1 MSRFITL
8 IALAAVSIVVSQGCS
23 SESLPEEPIGSVQAA
38 ITDYPDVADDAMASG
53 DMGGQ
58 NGAAP
63 IFCVGGGAVDG
74 LIKFDIG
81 GTVPPGSTVTDA
93 RLTLTALN
101 ACNSSTKNPAGC
113 EHAATLSLH
122 KIDSG
127 DWSEGT
133 GNGTGSKAG
142 SYCAAGSGGVSVT
155 PNASVSGSAN
165 VPAGNGSFTI
175 TGLAADVQGWAN
187 SPSTNHGWMISGG
200 GSYNIKMIASK
211 EHGTAGNRPSLR
223 VTFTYGNGHD
233 CTSGTQCTSTH
244 CVDNHCCGS
253 ANCPQCQDCNSS
265 GNCVN
270 QGAGDDN
277 TGANQCTGTMTCTS
291 GGACKE
297 DLGETCSSASE
308 CASNICS
315 PDGFCCNNACP
326 GGGVCQTCS
335 SGSCSNVAVGTDPF
349 NKCTHACNGSG
360 SCGTNCLGD
369 GDCASGYFCAAG
381 NCVQQGGGGD
391 VCAAD
396 NECGSGLVCSVDG
409 VCCNSKCN
417 GTCESCLNAENG
429 GAGQGTCA
437 PSPVHTDFKME
448 CAPGSCSGSASC
460 GTSCTQDTPDCDAT
474 AWCNGTTCVTKY
486 PNGNACTETRQC
498 QSGLCVDGVCCNQAC
513 GGQCEACDNTGSVGS
528 CTPTSGAPHGAR
540 TACAGDGTACNG
552 VCDGSNRTQCAL
564 PGGSVE
570 CRPASCSAGQQTLQT
585 FCVGSGACPAETLQ
599 PCAPYQCGGTG
610 CLTTCTVDTQCQLG
624 FRCDA
629 GSCVPAKTNGEAC
642 TGNTECASGY
652 CVDGFCCNSACNG
665 QCEACNLSG
674 SEGACSPATG
684 APVGNRPSCAD
695 DGSVCGG
702 SCNGVAR
709 TACAYPG
716 SSTECR
722 AASCATGTGT
732 ATLNAGCNGAG
743 ACPGVQTLSCPSGM
757 CVGDAC
763 GGDCTADGDCGVDE
777 YCAAGVCQPTENLG
791 SPCSRSAQC
800 GSGRCVDGYCCNS
813 ACSGQCEACD
823 ISGSLG
829 LCSAVT
835 GAPHGARTAC
845 TNDGTGCGGTC
856 DGTNQAACAYPGNS
870 TVCRAA
876 ACSAGIA
883 TVEARCSGSGN
894 CPALQQQTCTPYT
907 CHASLPL
914 CDGDCTVD
922 GDCPSPQYCLA
933 GICANP
939 QGNGASC
946 SAAAQC
952 ASGNCVD
959 GVCCDDACNGQCQ
972 SCNEPGSI
980 GTCTL
985 VSGSPRG
992 GRAACTGTGA
1002 CAGACDGTNSG
1013 CSFPGGETVC
1023 GIGNCTNDLSVPDA
1037 SCNGAGECGSQT
1049 PQSCAPYHC
1058 GTGSACATTCVTAA
1072 DCQAGYDCNN
1082 GACEATPSVGGAGGT
1097 SGSAGAAGAGGVGG
1111 ATAGAGGV
1119 NAGGVGGVG
1128 GSAGALPDAGVP
1140 TPDAGNGLIPATDT
1154 GSTCRLS
1161 QRAPESNP
1169 WGISGLGLLG
1179 LLLLRR
1185 RRMLQRAVTR

>member
-1 MSRFITL
+1 MDSQS
-8 IALAAVSIVVSQGCS
+8 AAVGLFASKDGNWHRT
-23 SESLPEEPIGSVQAA
+23 GSF
-38 ITDYPDVADDAMASG
+38 TGYN
-53 DMGGQ
+53 
-58 NGAAP
+58 NGASTQ
-63 IFCVGGGAVDG
+63 FCVGYTDDTASLGHDGHEIRAAIVFDVSGIPTGAQVDTATLELYQLNSPNTKISVTAANDSSWAEGGGGSNCNGEDVNGLDNGSAPGGASWATAVSTTTDTG
-74 LIKFDIG
+74 KVSWTVTSIVQAWVSGSRTNHGFLLSADDNVKHNAIKFASRTYAVDTAKRPRLQITLKG
-81 GTVPPGSTVTDA
+81 GSVCTDTNQCA
-93 RLTLTALN
+93 TGV
-101 ACNSSTKNPAGC
+101 CSSQ
-113 EHAATLSLH
+113 
-122 KIDSG
+122 DSVCCSSHCTTSCY
-127 DWSEGT
+127 DC
-133 GNGTGSKAG
+133 NGTGSCVAVGQGLTDNGCSGSMRCDGSGTCKKADGQTCGSDNECAKGHCAQPEGICCESACGSECQACSNAKTGQANGLCRNITNLTDPDTECQPPGDFTCYNGACSDRCDSDGDCTQGGNNNYFCDTTDNRCKPKAG
-142 SYCAAGSGGVSVT
+142 AGGACNDDAGCSGGNVC
-155 PNASVSGSAN
+155 SAD
-165 VPAGNGSFTI
+165 GTCCDI
-175 TGLAADVQGWAN
+175 RCDGLCETCA
-187 SPSTNHGWMISGG
+187 
-200 GSYNIKMIASK
+200 
-211 EHGTAGNRPSLR
+211 GTAGVCTPYSL
-223 VTFTYGNGHD
+223 HSD
-233 CTSGTQCTSTH
+233 
-244 CVDNHCCGS
+244 
-253 ANCPQCQDCNSS
+253 PE
-265 GNCVN
+265 
-270 QGAGDDN
+270 GD
-277 TGANQCTGTMTCTS
+277 
-291 GGACKE
+291 
-297 DLGETCSSASE
+297 
-308 CASNICS
+308 
-315 PDGFCCNNACP
+315 
-326 GGGVCQTCS
+326 
-335 SGSCSNVAVGTDPF
+335 
-349 NKCTHACNGSG
+349 
-360 SCGTNCLGD
+360 
-369 GDCASGYFCAAG
+369 
-381 NCVQQGGGGD
+381 
-391 VCAAD
+391 
-396 NECGSGLVCSVDG
+396 
-409 VCCNSKCN
+409 
-417 GTCESCLNAENG
+417 
-429 GAGQGTCA
+429 
-437 PSPVHTDFKME
+437 
-448 CAPGSCSGSASC
+448 CAPGSCSGNLNSC
-460 GTSCTQDTPDCDAT
+460 TTACTQDSPDCDAT

-599 PCAPYQCGGTG
+599 PCTPYQCGGTG
-610 CLTTCTVDTQCQLG
+610 CLTTCSVDTQCQLG

-674 SEGACSPATG
+674 GEGACSPATG

-722 AASCATGTGT
+722 AASCDTGTGT

-791 SPCSRSAQC
+791 APCSRSAQC

-907 CHASLPL
+907 CHPSLPL

-1058 GTGSACATTCVTAA
+1058 GTGSACATSCVTAA

-1154 GSTCRLS
+1154 GSTCSLS